1 MKELNNIKTLT
12 LQLLGNGI
20 KMIES
25 NQQNKS
31 IIVETNFKVEKNTC
45 EKIYDYF
52 MKNLYLVSVENN
64 KNTITITYKGKQA
77 MLFQ

>member
-1 MKELNNIKTLT
+1 MKELSNIKKLT

-20 KMIES
+20 KLIET

>member
-1 MKELNNIKTLT
+1 MKELNNIKKLT

-20 KMIES
+20 KLIET